1 MDQAELRR
9 HTIPALAQEHKE
21 MRDGL
26 ARAMLQPGLVGEIA
40 GRVAKLCLPH
50 FAAEER
56 TVFPAFTVMHQAIL
70 DDVGPVALRILPLID
85 DLSAHH
91 DDLKRQRQAITSAI
105 GALWEAAYEEG
116 NEEITAFARRL
127 RNHERLESEVLYPT
141 VMMIGRCL
149 KECLPSALQ
158 LAPATAHCG

>member
-9 HTIPALAQEHKE
+9 HAIPALVREHNE

-26 ARAMLQPGLVGEIA
+26 ARAMMQPGPVGEIA
-40 GRVAKLCLPH
+40 GRVAKLCLAR

-70 DDVGPVALRILPLID
+70 DDVRPVALRILPLID
-85 DLSAHH
+85 ELSAHH
-91 DDLKRQRQAITSAI
+91 DDLTRQHRAFTSAI
-105 GALWEAAYEEG
+105 EALWEAAYEDG
-116 NEEITAFARRL
+116 NEEITEFARRL

-149 KECLPSALQ
+149 KAFLPSALKF
-158 LAPATAHCG
+158 APATAHCA